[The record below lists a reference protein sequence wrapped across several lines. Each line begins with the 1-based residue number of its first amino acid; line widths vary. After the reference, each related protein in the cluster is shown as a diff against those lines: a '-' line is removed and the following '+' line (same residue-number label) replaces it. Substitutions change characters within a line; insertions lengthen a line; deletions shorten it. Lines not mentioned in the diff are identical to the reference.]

1 MDRMAEVGQAEVGA
15 YRVVEEVVVVVEGDC
30 GARAVR
36 GRNSDDRT
44 TCLKGSS
51 TEDRAGIVR
60 VTIFL
65 MSRNITSAP

>member
-15 YRVVEEVVVVVEGDC
+15 YRVVEEVVVEGDC

>member
-15 YRVVEEVVVVVEGDC
+15 YRVVEEVVVVEGDC

-65 MSRNITSAP
+65 MSRNTTSAP

>member
-15 YRVVEEVVVVVEGDC
+15 YRVVEEVVVEEGDC

-65 MSRNITSAP
+65 MSRNTTSAP